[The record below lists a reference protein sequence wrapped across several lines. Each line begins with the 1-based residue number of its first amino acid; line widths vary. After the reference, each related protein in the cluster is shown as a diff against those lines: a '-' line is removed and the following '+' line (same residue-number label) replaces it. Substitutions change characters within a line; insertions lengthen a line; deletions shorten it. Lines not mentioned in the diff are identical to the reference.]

1 MQSFF
6 GGNPAMVLLRLSV
19 ISLIVGVML
28 SALGLSPFD
37 IIESIKGFVVRI
49 YDMGFEAIDW
59 VWRYFLLGA
68 VIVFPIWVIGRLL
81 KVSSKGARGSG
92 TLDQKSGRT
101 EF

>member
-6 GGNPAMVLLRLSV
+6 GGNPALVLIRLSV

-37 IIESIKGFVVRI
+37 IIESIKAFVVRI
-49 YDMGFEAIDW
+49 YNMGFDAIEW

-68 VIVFPIWVIGRLL
+68 VIVFPIWVVARLF
-81 KVSSKGARGSG
+81 KVSGRSSRGDAS
-92 TLDQKSGRT
+92 LDHKSSRT
-101 EF
+101 